1 MLLML
6 KLSKMKI
13 GTLVKFIEEETRQE
27 MVGIIVS
34 KPYEKSFSFDPKH
47 VSIYIAV
54 DVQCHDKCYQV
65 PISDLKKVT

>member
-1 MLLML
+1 
-6 KLSKMKI
+6 MKI
-13 GTLVKFIEEETRQE
+13 GTLVNFYDELKQEE

-54 DVQCHDKCYQV
+54 DVQCHDMCYQV
-65 PISDLKKVT
+65 PISDLKQVT